1 MSIVISLN
9 AYKWF
14 YDNIHSHYYNLLIKW
29 CFLPFGGEKKC
40 RDELISHI
48 NFSKSEKILD
58 MCCGTGGATSAI
70 VRRLNNK
77 SQIIGIDLSIG
88 QLKIAAKREDLR
100 NVKLMECDV
109 TSTALSDNIFD
120 KVFVTHALHEMQR
133 DSRLKVLKEAQRVLK
148 ESGSIIILELDKPKS
163 WKLQFFSGLWFFYW
177 LPFNFETPTRKD
189 MLRYGLANEVKECGF
204 KDVIKT
210 IRYKGIFQIVQG
222 IKDS

>member
-1 MSIVISLN
+1 MPIVISLK

-148 ESGSIIILELDKPKS
+148 KSGSIIILELDKPKS
-163 WKLQFFSGLWFFYW
+163 WMLQFFIGLWFCYW
-177 LPFNFETPTRKD
+177 LPFNFETPTRKN
-189 MLRYGLANEVKECGF
+189 MLRYGLANEVKESGF
-204 KDVIKT
+204 KDVTKT
-210 IRYKGIFQIVQG
+210 TKGKGIFQIVQG

>member
-1 MSIVISLN
+1 MINSK

-29 CFLPFGGEKKC
+29 CFFPFGGEKKC
-40 RDELISHI
+40 RDEFILHI

-58 MCCGTGGATSAI
+58 MCCGTGSTTSAI

-88 QLKIAAKREDLR
+88 KLKIATKREELR
-100 NVKLMECDV
+100 NIKLIECDV

-120 KVFVTHALHEMQR
+120 KVFVTHTLHEMQR
-133 DSRLKVLKEAQRVLK
+133 DSRLKVLKEALRVLK

-163 WKLQFFSGLWFFYW
+163 WTLQFFIGLWFCYW

-189 MLRYGLANEVKECGF
+189 MLRYGLANEVKESGF
-204 KDVIKT
+204 KDVTKT
-210 IRYKGIFQIVQG
+210 TKGKGIFQIVQG